1 MGVISVLRYPTML
14 VGGAADHSYV
24 ECGSG
29 AVGWGCWGG
38 KSGGTTLRQRAGSTE
53 RAAAIAEPNERAGI
67 TTYLL
72 NGVCHQ
78 SSNRI
83 LLPARTTADGVRGY
97 TLSVGLFGPYG
108 RLSSALGK
116 CKAPLHIHEGL
127 TGDID
132 QCMAQVFDGVPLGGE
147 PLPYDFQDDRYMSA
161 VGALYRAGVDVDP
174 SILDGFTMQIDLFRE
189 LVAHRM
195 RRVRRRIER
204 RKYGRVMHFREQFE
218 VARVGAEQS
227 LFFEG
232 NRLGFCQVFDQLTLS
247 FQDDLAAILD
257 DEEYEDLLGL
267 QRQERIVISEPRIV
281 QSEYGSTQGG
291 AAS

>member
-14 VGGAADHSYV
+14 VAKAADHSYV

-38 KSGGTTLRQRAGSTE
+38 KTGGAVLRQRAGSTE

-108 RLSSALGK
+108 RLSSALGI
-116 CKAPLHIHEGL
+116 CKAPLHLHDGL
-127 TGDID
+127 KGDID
-132 QCMAQVFDGVPLGGE
+132 LCMAQVFDDLPLDGE
-147 PLPYDFQDDRYMSA
+147 PLDYDFQDGRYMSA
-161 VGALYRAGVDVDP
+161 VSALYRAGVDAEP
-174 SILDGFTMQIDLFRE
+174 NALDGYSMQISLFRE

-204 RKYGRVMHFREQFE
+204 SKYGRVMKARERFE
-218 VARVGAEQS
+218 DARVGAEQS

-232 NRLGFCQVFDQLTLS
+232 DRPGFCQVFDQLTLS
-247 FQDDLAAILD
+247 FQDNLAAILD
-257 DEEYEDLLGL
+257 DQEYEALLGL
-267 QRQERIVISEPRIV
+267 RRDERIVISDPRIV